1 MKRMILMSLLSFNLM
16 TGPVHAQPTE
26 RTTPQD
32 IQKAHQTND
41 PVPGKNRSNNAVIP
55 VQVSTVAV
63 AKTLKDNTQVRLQGQ
78 VVRALGKDKYEFRDS
93 TGTLIAEIDQQKWH
107 SIPITQQS
115 EVILVGE
122 IERESD
128 NTIKL
133 EVDEVRT
140 LPDRQ

>member
-1 MKRMILMSLLSFNLM
+1 M
-16 TGPVHAQPTE
+16 
-26 RTTPQD
+26 
-32 IQKAHQTND
+32 
-41 PVPGKNRSNNAVIP
+41 IP